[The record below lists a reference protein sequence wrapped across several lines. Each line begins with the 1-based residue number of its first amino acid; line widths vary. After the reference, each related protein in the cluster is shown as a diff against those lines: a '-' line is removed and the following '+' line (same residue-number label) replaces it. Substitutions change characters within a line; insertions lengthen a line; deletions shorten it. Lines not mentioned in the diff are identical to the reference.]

1 MKAKHFRLIGVVVLM
16 SLVTDALAQENRSPR
31 LRNALEYQL
40 GGGLISAP
48 PTPVTTVP
56 VLDFGAGW
64 DAGMECGKFDPKM
77 TVANQLNGLTDG
89 FRSMMDNII
98 SSATSAVAS
107 LPALAIQ
114 RADPGLYDLL
124 QQGILQGKMDFEF
137 AQTSC
142 DDMAAVM
149 MGDQGFP
156 WEKYKVNAKVGEWSY
171 QIGQTGG
178 DAKKA
183 KDAVDSAN
191 TSDDGAEWV
200 CGALKGGAG
209 QAPIRALRDIII
221 VGYNVLFDRTNS
233 CDTASVP
240 AVGGQGTP
248 LWEYWNGPVAA
259 ANWATA
265 VIGDT
270 ELRTCNGCTKLKAT
284 PGKGLTYQH
293 RDMTET
299 LFDDIDDLVKNIT
312 PLTWQN
318 LNRVSAPP
326 GVLIDDVIIAAIRK
340 RPANAQQEMISKL
353 SSEIA
358 YTRLVEQGRLVTQM
372 LRSGIKEPNAANMEQ
387 AKQVVN
393 EAIDHLQVELG
404 QLDAEIEARQAVA
417 KLTIQ
422 RILGNEEREVQNVRA
437 PNRSQGSGVNSL
449 GNP

>member
-1 MKAKHFRLIGVVVLM
+1 
-16 SLVTDALAQENRSPR
+16 
-31 LRNALEYQL
+31 
-40 GGGLISAP
+40 
-48 PTPVTTVP
+48 
-56 VLDFGAGW
+56 
-64 DAGMECGKFDPKM
+64 
-77 TVANQLNGLTDG
+77 
-89 FRSMMDNII
+89 
-98 SSATSAVAS
+98 
-107 LPALAIQ
+107 
-114 RADPGLYDLL
+114 
-124 QQGILQGKMDFEF
+124 
-137 AQTSC
+137 
-142 DDMAAVM
+142 
-149 MGDQGFP
+149 
-156 WEKYKVNAKVGEWSY
+156 
-171 QIGQTGG
+171 
-178 DAKKA
+178 
-183 KDAVDSAN
+183 
-191 TSDDGAEWV
+191 
-200 CGALKGGAG
+200 
-209 QAPIRALRDIII
+209 
-221 VGYNVLFDRTNS
+221 
-233 CDTASVP
+233 
-240 AVGGQGTP
+240 
-248 LWEYWNGPVAA
+248 
-259 ANWATA
+259 
-265 VIGDT
+265 
-270 ELRTCNGCTKLKAT
+270 
-284 PGKGLTYQH
+284 
-293 RDMTET
+293 MTET